1 MLNGLYIKNFA
12 LINSLDQRIEQ
23 GFTVLTGETGAGKSI
38 LLGALQLALGGRAD
52 LKNLTLDGKKCIVEA
67 EFILD
72 PKKWKVFFEKNDWD
86 FSESTT
92 LRREIVPNGKSRAFI
107 NDSPVKLEGLR
118 CLSEMLID
126 VHSQRDSFFLKN
138 PQFIIDFLDSFG
150 DLHAQRDNYETT
162 YNKLNKIKSKLNNL
176 NTLNGENIDLDYL
189 KFVLDELKSANLKL
203 SEENDL
209 TNELEILSSSE
220 EIQLLFDEIRFMSE
234 NENGL
239 DNNLSRWMGC
249 FHKLKQKSNIFSSI
263 RNEASSVQD
272 MYQTIMYNLESWT
285 EKIDANPNRLKEVE
299 ERLAFIEQL
308 KLKHRA
314 SSVEGLL
321 NLESLWQDQIEEI
334 ENKSRDVKNFQQEL
348 LKLEKEVLHTAE
360 LLHQKRSKLFSSIEK
375 NVIDSLGNLN
385 MKGTKFIIRT
395 SKLSSPAIY
404 GNYKYSID
412 FSANSGQSLMPVEKV
427 ASGGER
433 NRLFLVLKSLFAK
446 GVGLETIIFDE
457 IDSGVS
463 GETAAKMAE
472 MFSDIGKHSQVIA
485 ITHLP
490 QVAAAGSYHWKVQK
504 NIEEGRTSTQLK
516 NLDFDERQEEIARL
530 LTGEKVS
537 EAAMAQ
543 AKFLLEN

>member
-72 PKKWKVFFEKNDWD
+72 PKKWKVFFENNDWD

-118 CLSEMLID
+118 SLSEMLID

-150 DLHAQRDNYETT
+150 DLHAQRDTYETT

-176 NTLNGENIDLDYL
+176 NTLNGEKIDLDYL
-189 KFVLDELKSANLKL
+189 KFVLDELKSADLKL

-249 FHKLKQKSNIFSSI
+249 FDKLKQKSNIFSSI

-272 MYQTIMYNLESWT
+272 MYQTTMYNLESLT

-299 ERLAFIEQL
+299 ERLALIEQL
-308 KLKHRA
+308 KLKHRT

-321 NLESLWQDQIEEI
+321 DLESLWQDQIEKI
-334 ENKSRDVKNFQQEL
+334 QNKSRDVKNFQEEF
-348 LKLEKEVLHTAE
+348 LKLETEVINAAE
-360 LLHQKRSKLFSSIEK
+360 LLHQKRSELFSSIEK
-375 NVIDSLGNLN
+375 SVIDSLGTLN

-472 MFSDIGKHSQVIA
+472 MFSNIGKHSQVIA

-504 NIEEGRTSTQLK
+504 NTEEGRTSTELK

>member
-138 PQFIIDFLDSFG
+138 PEFIIDFLDSFG

-239 DNNLSRWMGC
+239 DNNLSRWMAC
-249 FHKLKQKSNIFSSI
+249 FDKLKQKSNIFSSI

-272 MYQTIMYNLESWT
+272 MYQTTMYNLESWT
-285 EKIDANPNRLKEVE
+285 EKIDTNPNRLMEVE

-308 KLKHRA
+308 KLKHRT

-321 NLESLWQDQIEEI
+321 DLESLWQDQIEEI

-504 NIEEGRTSTQLK
+504 TTEEGRTSTELK
-516 NLDFDERQEEIARL
+516 NLNFDERQEEIARL

>member
-67 EFILD
+67 EFTLD
-72 PKKWKVFFEKNDWD
+72 PKKWKVFFENNDWD
-86 FSESTT
+86 FSEITT

-118 CLSEMLID
+118 SLSEILID

-138 PQFIIDFLDSFG
+138 PEFIIDFLDSFG
-150 DLHAQRDNYETT
+150 DLHAQRDTYETT
-162 YNKLNKIKSKLNNL
+162 YNELNKVKSKLNNL
-176 NTLNGENIDLDYL
+176 NTLNGEKIDLDYL
-189 KFVLDELKSANLKL
+189 KFVLDELKSADLKL

-220 EIQLLFDEIRFMSE
+220 EIQLLFDEIRFISE

-249 FHKLKQKSNIFSSI
+249 FDKLKQKSNIFSSI

-272 MYQTIMYNLESWT
+272 MYQTTMYNLESLT
-285 EKIDANPNRLKEVE
+285 EKIDANPHRLKEVE
-299 ERLAFIEQL
+299 ERLALIEQL
-308 KLKHRA
+308 KLKHRT

-321 NLESLWQDQIEEI
+321 DLESLWQDQIEKI
-334 ENKSRDVKNFQQEL
+334 ENKSRDVKNFQEEL
-348 LKLEKEVLHTAE
+348 LKLETEVIDAAE
-360 LLHQKRSKLFSSIEK
+360 LLHQKRSKLFSSIE
-375 NVIDSLGNLN
+375 NSVIDSLGNLN

-504 NIEEGRTSTQLK
+504 NTEEGRTITELK

>member
-12 LINSLDQRIEQ
+12 LINSLDQGIKP

-72 PKKWKVFFEKNDWD
+72 PKKWKVFFDKNDWD

-92 LRREIVPNGKSRAFI
+92 LRREIIPNGKSRAFI

-118 CLSEMLID
+118 GLSEMLID

-138 PQFIIDFLDSFG
+138 PEFIIDFLDSFG
-150 DLHAQRDNYETT
+150 DLYPERNAYENT
-162 YNKLNKIKSKLNNL
+162 YNELSGIKSKLNDL
-176 NTLNGENIDLDYL
+176 NSLNGERIDLDYL
-189 KFVLDELKSANLKL
+189 RFILEELKLANLKL
-203 SEENDL
+203 TEENDL

-220 EIQLLFDEIRFMSE
+220 EIQLLFDEIRIMSE

-249 FHKLKQKSNIFSSI
+249 FDKLKQKSNIFSSL

-272 MYQTIMYNLESWT
+272 LYQTTMYNLENWT
-285 EKIDANPNRLKEVE
+285 EKIDTNPKRLKEVE
-299 ERLAFIEQL
+299 KRLALIEQL

-314 SSVEGLL
+314 SSVEDLL
-321 NLESLWQDQIEEI
+321 DLESLWQDQIEKI
-334 ENKSRDVKNFQQEL
+334 ENKSRDVKNFQKEL
-348 LKLEKEVLHTAE
+348 LKLETKVIRTAE

-375 NVIDSLGNLN
+375 SVIDSLSTLN
-385 MKGTKFIIRT
+385 MKGTRFIIRS

-472 MFSDIGKHSQVIA
+472 MFRDIGKQSQVIA

-490 QVAAAGSYHWKVQK
+490 QVAAAGNYHWKVQK
-504 NIEEGRTSTQLK
+504 NIEEDRTSTELK
-516 NLDFDERQEEIARL
+516 NLDFDERQKEIARL

>member
-12 LINSLDQRIEQ
+12 LINSLDQRIER

-118 CLSEMLID
+118 SLSEMLID

-150 DLHAQRDNYETT
+150 DLHAQRDTYETT
-162 YNKLNKIKSKLNNL
+162 YNKLNEIKSKLNNL
-176 NTLNGENIDLDYL
+176 NTLNGEKIDLDYL
-189 KFVLDELKSANLKL
+189 KFVLDELKSADLKL

-249 FHKLKQKSNIFSSI
+249 FDKLKQKSNIFSSI

-272 MYQTIMYNLESWT
+272 MYQTTMYNLENWT

-308 KLKHRA
+308 KLKHRT
-314 SSVEGLL
+314 SSVAGLL
-321 NLESLWQDQIEEI
+321 DLESLWKDQIEKI
-334 ENKSRDVKNFQQEL
+334 ENKSRDVKNFQEEL
-348 LKLEKEVLHTAE
+348 FKLETEVIHAAE

-375 NVIDSLGNLN
+375 SVIDSLSTLN

-504 NIEEGRTSTQLK
+504 NTEEGRTSTELK

>member
-12 LINSLDQRIEQ
+12 LINSLDQRIER

-118 CLSEMLID
+118 SLSEMLID

-150 DLHAQRDNYETT
+150 DLHAQRDTYETT

-176 NTLNGENIDLDYL
+176 NTLNGEKIDLDYL
-189 KFVLDELKSANLKL
+189 KFVLDELKSADLKL

-249 FHKLKQKSNIFSSI
+249 FDKLKQKSNIFSSI

-272 MYQTIMYNLESWT
+272 MYQTTMYNLESLT
-285 EKIDANPNRLKEVE
+285 EKIDANPKRLKEVE

-308 KLKHRA
+308 KLKHRT

-321 NLESLWQDQIEEI
+321 DLESLWKDQIEKI
-334 ENKSRDVKNFQQEL
+334 ENKSRDVKNFQEEL
-348 LKLEKEVLHTAE
+348 FKLETEVIHVAE

-375 NVIDSLGNLN
+375 SVIDSLSTLN

-504 NIEEGRTSTQLK
+504 NTEEGRTSTELK

>member
-67 EFILD
+67 EFTLD
-72 PKKWKVFFEKNDWD
+72 PKKWKVFFENNDWD
-86 FSESTT
+86 FSEITT

-118 CLSEMLID
+118 SLSEILID

-138 PQFIIDFLDSFG
+138 PEFIIDFLDSFG
-150 DLHAQRDNYETT
+150 DLHAQRDTYETT
-162 YNKLNKIKSKLNNL
+162 YYELNKDKSKLNNL
-176 NTLNGENIDLDYL
+176 NSLNGEKIDLDYL
-189 KFVLDELKSANLKL
+189 KFVLDELKSADLKL

-220 EIQLLFDEIRFMSE
+220 EIQLLFDEIRFISE

-249 FHKLKQKSNIFSSI
+249 FDKLKQKSNIFSSI

-272 MYQTIMYNLESWT
+272 MYQTTMYNLESLT
-285 EKIDANPNRLKEVE
+285 EKIDANPHRLKEVE
-299 ERLAFIEQL
+299 ERLALIEQL
-308 KLKHRA
+308 KLKHRT

-321 NLESLWQDQIEEI
+321 DLESLWQDQIEKI
-334 ENKSRDVKNFQQEL
+334 ENKSRDVKNFQEEL
-348 LKLEKEVLHTAE
+348 LKLETEVIDAAE
-360 LLHQKRSKLFSSIEK
+360 LLHQKRSKLFSSIE
-375 NVIDSLGNLN
+375 NSVIDSLGNLN

-504 NIEEGRTSTQLK
+504 NTEEGRTITELK

>member
-72 PKKWKVFFEKNDWD
+72 PKKWKVFFENNDWD

-118 CLSEMLID
+118 SLSEMLID

-150 DLHAQRDNYETT
+150 DLHVQRDTYETT

-176 NTLNGENIDLDYL
+176 NTLNGEKIDLDYL
-189 KFVLDELKSANLKL
+189 KFVLDELKSADLKL

-209 TNELEILSSSE
+209 TNELEILSGSE

-249 FHKLKQKSNIFSSI
+249 FDKLKQKSNIFSSL

-272 MYQTIMYNLESWT
+272 LYQTTMYNLENWT
-285 EKIDANPNRLKEVE
+285 EKIDTNPKRLKEVE
-299 ERLAFIEQL
+299 KRLALIEQL

-314 SSVEGLL
+314 SSVEDLL
-321 NLESLWQDQIEEI
+321 DLESLWQDQIEKI
-334 ENKSRDVKNFQQEL
+334 ENKSRDVKNFQKEL
-348 LKLEKEVLHTAE
+348 LKLETKVIRTAE

-375 NVIDSLGNLN
+375 SVIDSLSTLN

-472 MFSDIGKHSQVIA
+472 MFSNIGKHSQVIA

-504 NIEEGRTSTQLK
+504 NTEEGRTSTELK

>member
-118 CLSEMLID
+118 SLSEMLID

-150 DLHAQRDNYETT
+150 DLHAQRDTYETT

-176 NTLNGENIDLDYL
+176 NTLNGEKIDLDYL
-189 KFVLDELKSANLKL
+189 KFVLGELKSADLKL

-249 FHKLKQKSNIFSSI
+249 FDKLKQKSNIFSSI

-272 MYQTIMYNLESWT
+272 MYQTTMYNLENWT

-308 KLKHRA
+308 KLKHRT

-321 NLESLWQDQIEEI
+321 DLESLWKDQIEKI
-334 ENKSRDVKNFQQEL
+334 ENKSRDVKNFQEEL
-348 LKLEKEVLHTAE
+348 LKLETEVINAAE
-360 LLHQKRSKLFSSIEK
+360 LLHQKRSELFSSIEK
-375 NVIDSLGNLN
+375 SVIDSLGTLN

-472 MFSDIGKHSQVIA
+472 MFSNIGKHSQVIA

-504 NIEEGRTSTQLK
+504 NTEEGRTSTELK

>member
-72 PKKWKVFFEKNDWD
+72 PKKWKVFFENNDWD

-118 CLSEMLID
+118 SLSEMLID

-150 DLHAQRDNYETT
+150 DLHAQRDIYETT

-176 NTLNGENIDLDYL
+176 NTLNGEKIDLDYL
-189 KFVLDELKSANLKL
+189 KFVLDELKSADLKL

-249 FHKLKQKSNIFSSI
+249 FDKLKQKSNIFSSI

-272 MYQTIMYNLESWT
+272 MYQTTMYNLESLT

-299 ERLAFIEQL
+299 ERLALIEQL
-308 KLKHRA
+308 KLKHRT

-321 NLESLWQDQIEEI
+321 DLESLWQDQIEKI
-334 ENKSRDVKNFQQEL
+334 ENKSRDVKNFQEEF
-348 LKLEKEVLHTAE
+348 LKLETEVINAAE
-360 LLHQKRSKLFSSIEK
+360 LLHQKRSELFSSIEK
-375 NVIDSLGNLN
+375 SVIDSLGTLN

-472 MFSDIGKHSQVIA
+472 MFSNIGKHSQVIA

-504 NIEEGRTSTQLK
+504 NTEEGRTSTELK

>member
-72 PKKWKVFFEKNDWD
+72 PKKWKVFFENNDWD
-86 FSESTT
+86 FSERTT

-118 CLSEMLID
+118 SLSEMLID

-150 DLHAQRDNYETT
+150 DLHAQRDTYETT

-176 NTLNGENIDLDYL
+176 NTLNGEKIDLDYL
-189 KFVLDELKSANLKL
+189 KFVLNELKSADLKL

-249 FHKLKQKSNIFSSI
+249 FDKLKQKSNIFSSI

-272 MYQTIMYNLESWT
+272 MYQTTMYNLESLT

-299 ERLAFIEQL
+299 ERLALIEQL

-321 NLESLWQDQIEEI
+321 DLESLWQDQIEKI
-334 ENKSRDVKNFQQEL
+334 ENKSRDVKKFQEEL
-348 LKLEKEVLHTAE
+348 LKLETEVIHAAE
-360 LLHQKRSKLFSSIEK
+360 LLHQKRSELFSSIEK
-375 NVIDSLGNLN
+375 SVIDSLGALN

-504 NIEEGRTSTQLK
+504 NTEEGRTSTELK
-516 NLDFDERQEEIARL
+516 NLDFNERQEEIARL

>member
-12 LINSLDQRIEQ
+12 LINSLDQRIER

-118 CLSEMLID
+118 SLSEMLID

-150 DLHAQRDNYETT
+150 DLHAQRDTYETT
-162 YNKLNKIKSKLNNL
+162 YNKLNEIKSKLNNL
-176 NTLNGENIDLDYL
+176 NTLNGEKIDLDYL
-189 KFVLDELKSANLKL
+189 KFVLDELKSADLKL

-249 FHKLKQKSNIFSSI
+249 FDKLKQKSNIFSSI

-272 MYQTIMYNLESWT
+272 MYQTTMYNLENWT

-308 KLKHRA
+308 KLKHRT

-321 NLESLWQDQIEEI
+321 DLESLWKDQIEKI
-334 ENKSRDVKNFQQEL
+334 ENKSRDIKNFQEEL
-348 LKLEKEVLHTAE
+348 FKLETEVIHVAE

-375 NVIDSLGNLN
+375 SVIDSLSTLN

-504 NIEEGRTSTQLK
+504 NTEEGRTSTELK

>member
-12 LINSLDQRIEQ
+12 LINSLDQRIER

-118 CLSEMLID
+118 SLSEMLID

-150 DLHAQRDNYETT
+150 DLHAQRDTYETT
-162 YNKLNKIKSKLNNL
+162 YNKLNKIKSKLNNF
-176 NTLNGENIDLDYL
+176 NTLNGEKIDLDYL
-189 KFVLDELKSANLKL
+189 KFVLDELKSADLKL

-249 FHKLKQKSNIFSSI
+249 FDKLKQKSNIFSSI

-272 MYQTIMYNLESWT
+272 MYQTTMYNLENWT

-308 KLKHRA
+308 KLKHRT

-321 NLESLWQDQIEEI
+321 DLESLWKDQIEKI
-334 ENKSRDVKNFQQEL
+334 ENKSRDVKNFQEEL
-348 LKLEKEVLHTAE
+348 FKLETEVIHAAE

-375 NVIDSLGNLN
+375 SVIDSLSTLN

-504 NIEEGRTSTQLK
+504 NTEEGRTSTELK

>member
-12 LINSLDQRIEQ
+12 LINSLDQRIER

-118 CLSEMLID
+118 SLSEMLID

-150 DLHAQRDNYETT
+150 DLHAQRDTYETT
-162 YNKLNKIKSKLNNL
+162 YNKLNKIKSKLNNF
-176 NTLNGENIDLDYL
+176 NTLNGEKIDLDYL
-189 KFVLDELKSANLKL
+189 KFVLDELKSADLKL

-249 FHKLKQKSNIFSSI
+249 FDKLKQKSNIFSSI

-272 MYQTIMYNLESWT
+272 MYQTTMYNLENWT

-308 KLKHRA
+308 KLKHRT

-321 NLESLWQDQIEEI
+321 DLESLWQDQIEKI
-334 ENKSRDVKNFQQEL
+334 ENKSRDVKNFQEEL
-348 LKLEKEVLHTAE
+348 FKLETEVIHAAE

-375 NVIDSLGNLN
+375 SVIDSLSTLN

-504 NIEEGRTSTQLK
+504 NTEEGRTSTELK

>member
-249 FHKLKQKSNIFSSI
+249 FDKLKQKSNIFSSI

-348 LKLEKEVLHTAE
+348 LKLEKKVLHTAE

>member
-12 LINSLDQRIEQ
+12 LINSLDQRIER

-118 CLSEMLID
+118 SLSEMLID

-150 DLHAQRDNYETT
+150 DLHAQRDTYETT
-162 YNKLNKIKSKLNNL
+162 YNKLNEIKSKLNNL
-176 NTLNGENIDLDYL
+176 NTLNGEKIDLDYL
-189 KFVLDELKSANLKL
+189 KFVLDELKSADLKL

-249 FHKLKQKSNIFSSI
+249 FDKLKQKSNIFSSI

-272 MYQTIMYNLESWT
+272 MYQTTMYNLENWT

-308 KLKHRA
+308 KLKHRT
-314 SSVEGLL
+314 SSVAGLL
-321 NLESLWQDQIEEI
+321 DLESLWKDQIEKI
-334 ENKSRDVKNFQQEL
+334 ENKSRDIKNFQEEL
-348 LKLEKEVLHTAE
+348 FKLETEVIHVAE

-375 NVIDSLGNLN
+375 SVIDSLSTLN

-504 NIEEGRTSTQLK
+504 NTEEGRTSTELK

>member
-12 LINSLDQRIEQ
+12 LINSLDQKIEQ

-72 PKKWKVFFEKNDWD
+72 PKKWKVFFENNDWD

-118 CLSEMLID
+118 SLSEMLID

-150 DLHAQRDNYETT
+150 DLHAQRDTYETT
-162 YNKLNKIKSKLNNL
+162 YNRLNKIKSKLNNL
-176 NTLNGENIDLDYL
+176 NTLNGEKIDLDYL
-189 KFVLDELKSANLKL
+189 KFVLDELKSADLKL

-249 FHKLKQKSNIFSSI
+249 FDKLKQKSNIFSSI

-272 MYQTIMYNLESWT
+272 MYQTTMYNLESLT
-285 EKIDANPNRLKEVE
+285 EKTDANPNRLKEVE
-299 ERLAFIEQL
+299 ERLALIEQL
-308 KLKHRA
+308 KLKHRT

-321 NLESLWQDQIEEI
+321 DLESLWQDQIEKI
-334 ENKSRDVKNFQQEL
+334 ENKSRDVKNFQEEF
-348 LKLEKEVLHTAE
+348 LKLETEVINAAE
-360 LLHQKRSKLFSSIEK
+360 LLHQKRSELFSSIEK
-375 NVIDSLGNLN
+375 SVIDSLGTLN

-395 SKLSSPAIY
+395 SKLSSPAFY

-504 NIEEGRTSTQLK
+504 NTEEGRTSTELK

>member
-72 PKKWKVFFEKNDWD
+72 PKKWKVFFENNDWD

-118 CLSEMLID
+118 SLSEMLID

-150 DLHAQRDNYETT
+150 DLHAQRDTYEAT

-176 NTLNGENIDLDYL
+176 NTLNGEKIDLDYL
-189 KFVLDELKSANLKL
+189 KFVLDELKSADLKL

-249 FHKLKQKSNIFSSI
+249 FDKLKQKSNIFSSI

-272 MYQTIMYNLESWT
+272 MYQTTMYNLESLT

-299 ERLAFIEQL
+299 ERLALIEQL
-308 KLKHRA
+308 KLKHRT

-321 NLESLWQDQIEEI
+321 DLESLWQDQIEKI
-334 ENKSRDVKNFQQEL
+334 ENKSRDVKNFQEEF
-348 LKLEKEVLHTAE
+348 LKLETEVINAAE
-360 LLHQKRSKLFSSIEK
+360 LLHQKRSELFSSIEK
-375 NVIDSLGNLN
+375 SVIDSLGTLN

-472 MFSDIGKHSQVIA
+472 MFSNIGKHSQVIA

-504 NIEEGRTSTQLK
+504 NTEEGRTSTELK

>member
-118 CLSEMLID
+118 SLSEMLID

-150 DLHAQRDNYETT
+150 DLHAQRDTYETT

-176 NTLNGENIDLDYL
+176 NTLNGEKIDLDYL
-189 KFVLDELKSANLKL
+189 KFVLGELKSADLKL

-209 TNELEILSSSE
+209 TNELELLSSSE

-249 FHKLKQKSNIFSSI
+249 FDKLKQKSNIFSSI

-272 MYQTIMYNLESWT
+272 MYQTTMYNLESLT
-285 EKIDANPNRLKEVE
+285 EKIDANPKRLKEVE
-299 ERLAFIEQL
+299 ERLASIEQL
-308 KLKHRA
+308 KLKHRT

-321 NLESLWQDQIEEI
+321 DLESLWQDQIEKI
-334 ENKSRDVKNFQQEL
+334 ENKSRDVKNFQEEL
-348 LKLEKEVLHTAE
+348 LKLETEVINAAE
-360 LLHQKRSKLFSSIEK
+360 LLHQKRSELFSSIEK
-375 NVIDSLGNLN
+375 SVIDSLGTLN

-472 MFSDIGKHSQVIA
+472 MFSNIGKHSQVIA

-504 NIEEGRTSTQLK
+504 NTEEGRTSTELK

>member
-23 GFTVLTGETGAGKSI
+23 GCTVLTGETGAGKSI

-249 FHKLKQKSNIFSSI
+249 FDKLKQKSNIFSSI

>member
-1 MLNGLYIKNFA
+1 MEG
-12 LINSLDQRIEQ
+12 
-23 GFTVLTGETGAGKSI
+23 
-38 LLGALQLALGGRAD
+38 
-52 LKNLTLDGKKCIVEA
+52 
-67 EFILD
+67 
-72 PKKWKVFFEKNDWD
+72 FFEKNDWD

-249 FHKLKQKSNIFSSI
+249 FDKLKQKSNIFSSI

-360 LLHQKRSKLFSSIEK
+360 LLHQKDLNYFQASKRMLSI
-375 NVIDSLGNLN
+375 
-385 MKGTKFIIRT
+385 
-395 SKLSSPAIY
+395 P
-404 GNYKYSID
+404 
-412 FSANSGQSLMPVEKV
+412 
-427 ASGGER
+427 
-433 NRLFLVLKSLFAK
+433 
-446 GVGLETIIFDE
+446 
-457 IDSGVS
+457 
-463 GETAAKMAE
+463 
-472 MFSDIGKHSQVIA
+472 
-485 ITHLP
+485 
-490 QVAAAGSYHWKVQK
+490 
-504 NIEEGRTSTQLK
+504 
-516 NLDFDERQEEIARL
+516 
-530 LTGEKVS
+530 
-537 EAAMAQ
+537 
-543 AKFLLEN
+543 

>member
-72 PKKWKVFFEKNDWD
+72 PKKWKVFFENNDWD

-118 CLSEMLID
+118 SLSEMLID

-150 DLHAQRDNYETT
+150 DLHAQRDIYETT

-176 NTLNGENIDLDYL
+176 NTLNGEKIDLDYL
-189 KFVLDELKSANLKL
+189 KFVLDELKSADLKL

-249 FHKLKQKSNIFSSI
+249 FDKLKQKSNIFSSI

-272 MYQTIMYNLESWT
+272 MYQTTMYNLESLT

-299 ERLAFIEQL
+299 ERLALIEQL
-308 KLKHRA
+308 KLKHRT

-321 NLESLWQDQIEEI
+321 DLESLWQDQIEKI
-334 ENKSRDVKNFQQEL
+334 ENKSRDVKNFQEEF
-348 LKLEKEVLHTAE
+348 LKLETEVINAAE
-360 LLHQKRSKLFSSIEK
+360 LLHQKRSELFSSIEK
-375 NVIDSLGNLN
+375 SVIDSLATLN

-472 MFSDIGKHSQVIA
+472 MFSNIGKHSQVIA

-504 NIEEGRTSTQLK
+504 NTEEGRTSTELK

>member
-72 PKKWKVFFEKNDWD
+72 PKKWKVFFENNDWD

-118 CLSEMLID
+118 SLSEMLID

-176 NTLNGENIDLDYL
+176 NTLNGEKIDLDYL
-189 KFVLDELKSANLKL
+189 KFVLDELKSADLKL

-249 FHKLKQKSNIFSSI
+249 FDKLKQKSNIFSSI

-272 MYQTIMYNLESWT
+272 MYQTTMYNLESLT
-285 EKIDANPNRLKEVE
+285 EKTDANPNRLKEVE
-299 ERLAFIEQL
+299 ERLALIEQL
-308 KLKHRA
+308 KLKHRT

-321 NLESLWQDQIEEI
+321 DLESLWQDQIEKI
-334 ENKSRDVKNFQQEL
+334 ENKSRDVKNFQEEF
-348 LKLEKEVLHTAE
+348 LKLETEVINAAE
-360 LLHQKRSKLFSSIEK
+360 LLHQKRSELFSSIEK
-375 NVIDSLGNLN
+375 SVIDSLGTLN

-472 MFSDIGKHSQVIA
+472 MFSNIGKHSQVIA

-504 NIEEGRTSTQLK
+504 NTEEGRTSTELK

>member
-118 CLSEMLID
+118 SLSEMLID

-150 DLHAQRDNYETT
+150 DLHAQRDTYETT

-176 NTLNGENIDLDYL
+176 NTLNGEKIDLDYL
-189 KFVLDELKSANLKL
+189 KFVLGELKSADLKL

-209 TNELEILSSSE
+209 TNELELLSSSE

-249 FHKLKQKSNIFSSI
+249 FDKLKQKSNIFSSI

-272 MYQTIMYNLESWT
+272 MYQTTMYNLESLT
-285 EKIDANPNRLKEVE
+285 EKIDANPKRLKEVE

-308 KLKHRA
+308 KLKHRT

-321 NLESLWQDQIEEI
+321 DLESLWQDQIEKI
-334 ENKSRDVKNFQQEL
+334 ENKSRDVKNFQEEL
-348 LKLEKEVLHTAE
+348 FKLETEVIHGAE
-360 LLHQKRSKLFSSIEK
+360 LLHQKRSELFSSIEK
-375 NVIDSLGNLN
+375 SVIDSLSTLN

-504 NIEEGRTSTQLK
+504 NTEEGRTSTELK

>member
-107 NDSPVKLEGLR
+107 NYSPVKLEGLR
-118 CLSEMLID
+118 SLSEMLID

-150 DLHAQRDNYETT
+150 DLHAQRDTYETT

-176 NTLNGENIDLDYL
+176 NTLNGEKIDLDYL
-189 KFVLDELKSANLKL
+189 KFVLDELKSADLKL

-249 FHKLKQKSNIFSSI
+249 FDKLKQKSNIFSSI

-272 MYQTIMYNLESWT
+272 MYQTTMYNLENWT

-308 KLKHRA
+308 KLKHRT
-314 SSVEGLL
+314 SSVAGLL
-321 NLESLWQDQIEEI
+321 DLESLWKDQIEKI
-334 ENKSRDVKNFQQEL
+334 ENKSRDVKNFQEEL
-348 LKLEKEVLHTAE
+348 FKLETEVIHAAE

-375 NVIDSLGNLN
+375 SVIDSLSTLN

-504 NIEEGRTSTQLK
+504 NTEEGRTSTELK
-516 NLDFDERQEEIARL
+516 NLDFYERQEEIARL

>member
-107 NDSPVKLEGLR
+107 NYSPVKLEGLR
-118 CLSEMLID
+118 SLSEMLID

-150 DLHAQRDNYETT
+150 DLHAQRDTYETT

-176 NTLNGENIDLDYL
+176 NTLNGEKIDLDYL
-189 KFVLDELKSANLKL
+189 KFVLDELKSADLKL

-249 FHKLKQKSNIFSSI
+249 FDKLKQKSNIFSSI

-272 MYQTIMYNLESWT
+272 MYQTTMYNLENWT

-308 KLKHRA
+308 KLKHRT

-321 NLESLWQDQIEEI
+321 DLESLWKDQIEKI
-334 ENKSRDVKNFQQEL
+334 ENKSRDVKNFQEEL
-348 LKLEKEVLHTAE
+348 FKLETEVIHAAE

-375 NVIDSLGNLN
+375 SVIDSLSTLN

-504 NIEEGRTSTQLK
+504 NTEEGRTSTELK

>member
-249 FHKLKQKSNIFSSI
+249 FDKLKQKSNIFSSI

-504 NIEEGRTSTQLK
+504 TTEEGRTSTELK
-516 NLDFDERQEEIARL
+516 NLNFDERQEEIARL

-537 EAAMAQ
+537 DAAMAQ

>member
-72 PKKWKVFFEKNDWD
+72 PKKWKVFFENNDWD

-118 CLSEMLID
+118 SLSEMLID

-150 DLHAQRDNYETT
+150 DLHAQRDTYETT

-176 NTLNGENIDLDYL
+176 NTLNGEKIDLDYL
-189 KFVLDELKSANLKL
+189 KFVLNELKSADLKL

-249 FHKLKQKSNIFSSI
+249 FDKLKQKSNIFSSI

-272 MYQTIMYNLESWT
+272 MYQTTMYNLESLT

-299 ERLAFIEQL
+299 ERLALIEQL
-308 KLKHRA
+308 KLKHRT

-321 NLESLWQDQIEEI
+321 DLESLWQDQIEKI
-334 ENKSRDVKNFQQEL
+334 ENKSRDVKNFQEEF
-348 LKLEKEVLHTAE
+348 LKLETEVINAAE
-360 LLHQKRSKLFSSIEK
+360 LLHQKRSELFSSIEK
-375 NVIDSLGNLN
+375 SVIDSLGTLN

-472 MFSDIGKHSQVIA
+472 MFSNIGKHSQVIA

-504 NIEEGRTSTQLK
+504 NTEEGRTSTELK

>member
-12 LINSLDQRIEQ
+12 LINSLDQRIER

-118 CLSEMLID
+118 SLSEMLID

-150 DLHAQRDNYETT
+150 DLHAQRDTYETT

-176 NTLNGENIDLDYL
+176 NTLNGEKIDLDYL
-189 KFVLDELKSANLKL
+189 KFVLDELKSADLKL

-249 FHKLKQKSNIFSSI
+249 FDKLKQKSNIFSSI

-272 MYQTIMYNLESWT
+272 MYQTTMYNLENWT

-308 KLKHRA
+308 KLKHRT

-321 NLESLWQDQIEEI
+321 DLESLWQDQIEKI
-334 ENKSRDVKNFQQEL
+334 ENKSRDIKNFQEEL
-348 LKLEKEVLHTAE
+348 FKLETEVIHVAE

-375 NVIDSLGNLN
+375 SVIDSLSTLN

-504 NIEEGRTSTQLK
+504 NTEEGRTSTELK

>member
-52 LKNLTLDGKKCIVEA
+52 LKKLTLDGKKCVVEA

-72 PKKWKVFFEKNDWD
+72 PEKWKFFFEKNDWD

-118 CLSEMLID
+118 SLSEMLID

-138 PQFIIDFLDSFG
+138 PQFIIDFLDSFE
-150 DLHAQRDNYETT
+150 DLHAQRDTYETI

-176 NTLNGENIDLDYL
+176 NTLNGEKIDLDYL
-189 KFVLDELKSANLKL
+189 KFVLDELKSADLKL

-249 FHKLKQKSNIFSSI
+249 FDKLKQKSNIFSSI

-285 EKIDANPNRLKEVE
+285 EKIDADPNRLKEVE

-314 SSVEGLL
+314 PSVEGLL
-321 NLESLWQDQIEEI
+321 DLESLWQDQIEKI
-334 ENKSRDVKNFQQEL
+334 ENKSRDVKNFQKEL
-348 LKLEKEVLHTAE
+348 LKLETEVIHAAE

-375 NVIDSLGNLN
+375 SVIASLSTLN

-404 GNYKYSID
+404 GHYKYSID
-412 FSANSGQSLMPVEKV
+412 FSANTGQSMMPVEKV

-490 QVAAAGSYHWKVQK
+490 QVAAAGSYHWKVLK
-504 NIEEGRTSTQLK
+504 NTEEGRTSTELK

>member
-72 PKKWKVFFEKNDWD
+72 PKKWKVFFENNDWD
-86 FSESTT
+86 FSERTT

-118 CLSEMLID
+118 SLSEMLID

-138 PQFIIDFLDSFG
+138 PQFIIDFLDGFG
-150 DLHAQRDNYETT
+150 DLHAQRETYETS

-176 NTLNGENIDLDYL
+176 NTLNGEKIDLDYL
-189 KFVLDELKSANLKL
+189 KFVLDELKSADLKL

-209 TNELEILSSSE
+209 TNELEILSGSE

-249 FHKLKQKSNIFSSI
+249 FDKLKQKSNIFSSI

-272 MYQTIMYNLESWT
+272 MYQTTMYNLESLT

-299 ERLAFIEQL
+299 ERLALIEQL
-308 KLKHRA
+308 KLKHRT

-321 NLESLWQDQIEEI
+321 DLESLWQDQIEKI
-334 ENKSRDVKNFQQEL
+334 ENKSRDVKNFQEEL
-348 LKLEKEVLHTAE
+348 LKLETEVINAAE
-360 LLHQKRSKLFSSIEK
+360 LLHQKRSELFSSIEK
-375 NVIDSLGNLN
+375 SVIDSLGTLN

-472 MFSDIGKHSQVIA
+472 MFSNIGKHSQVIA

-504 NIEEGRTSTQLK
+504 NTEEGRTSTELK

>member
-92 LRREIVPNGKSRAFI
+92 LRREIVSNGKSRAFI

-118 CLSEMLID
+118 SLSEMLID

-150 DLHAQRDNYETT
+150 DLHAQRETYETN
-162 YNKLNKIKSKLNNL
+162 YNKLNKIKSKLNKL
-176 NTLNGENIDLDYL
+176 NTLNGEKIDLDYL

-239 DNNLSRWMGC
+239 DNNLSRWMAC
-249 FHKLKQKSNIFSSI
+249 FDKLKQKSNIFSSI

-272 MYQTIMYNLESWT
+272 MYQTTMYNLESWT
-285 EKIDANPNRLKEVE
+285 EKIDTNPNRLMEVE

-308 KLKHRA
+308 KLKHRT

-321 NLESLWQDQIEEI
+321 DLESLWQDQIEKI
-334 ENKSRDVKNFQQEL
+334 ENKNRDVKNYQEEL
-348 LKLEKEVLHTAE
+348 LKLETEVIQAAE

-375 NVIDSLGNLN
+375 SVIDSLSTLN

-395 SKLSSPAIY
+395 SKLSSLAIY

-412 FSANSGQSLMPVEKV
+412 FSANSGQSMMPVEKV

-504 NIEEGRTSTQLK
+504 TTEEGRTSTELK
-516 NLDFDERQEEIARL
+516 NLNFDERQEEIARL

-537 EAAMAQ
+537 DAAMAQ

>member
-12 LINSLDQRIEQ
+12 LINSLDQRIER

-118 CLSEMLID
+118 SLSEMLID

-150 DLHAQRDNYETT
+150 DLHAQRDTYETT

-176 NTLNGENIDLDYL
+176 NTLNGEKIDLDYL
-189 KFVLDELKSANLKL
+189 KFVLGELKSADLKL

-249 FHKLKQKSNIFSSI
+249 FDKLKQKSNIFSSI

-272 MYQTIMYNLESWT
+272 MYQTTMYNLENWT

-308 KLKHRA
+308 KLKHRT

-321 NLESLWQDQIEEI
+321 DLESLWKDQIEKI
-334 ENKSRDVKNFQQEL
+334 ENKSRDVKNFQEEL
-348 LKLEKEVLHTAE
+348 FKLETEVIHVAE

-375 NVIDSLGNLN
+375 SVIDSLSTLN

-472 MFSDIGKHSQVIA
+472 MFSNIGKHSQVIA

-504 NIEEGRTSTQLK
+504 NTEEGRTSTELK

>member
-12 LINSLDQRIEQ
+12 LINSLDQVIKP

-72 PKKWKVFFEKNDWD
+72 PKKWKVFFDKNDWD

-92 LRREIVPNGKSRAFI
+92 LRREIIPNGKSRAFI

-118 CLSEMLID
+118 GLSEMLID

-138 PQFIIDFLDSFG
+138 PEFIIDFLDSFG
-150 DLHAQRDNYETT
+150 DLYSERDAYENT
-162 YNKLNKIKSKLNNL
+162 YNQLSGIKSKLNDL
-176 NTLNGENIDLDYL
+176 NSLNGEKIDLDYL
-189 KFVLDELKSANLKL
+189 RFILEELKLANLKL
-203 SEENDL
+203 TEENDL

-220 EIQLLFDEIRFMSE
+220 EIQLLFDEIRIMSE

-249 FHKLKQKSNIFSSI
+249 FDKLKQKSNIFSSL

-272 MYQTIMYNLESWT
+272 LYQTTMYNLENWT
-285 EKIDANPNRLKEVE
+285 EKIDTNPKRLKEVE
-299 ERLAFIEQL
+299 KRLALIEQL
-308 KLKHRA
+308 KLKHRV
-314 SSVEGLL
+314 SSVEDLL
-321 NLESLWQDQIEEI
+321 DLESLWRDQIEKI
-334 ENKSRDVKNFQQEL
+334 ENKSRDVKNFQKEL
-348 LKLEKEVLHTAE
+348 LKLETKVIRTAE
-360 LLHQKRSKLFSSIEK
+360 LLHQKRSKIFSSIEK
-375 NVIDSLGNLN
+375 SVIDSLSTLN
-385 MKGTKFIIRT
+385 MKGTRFIIRS
-395 SKLSSPAIY
+395 SKLSSPTIY

-472 MFSDIGKHSQVIA
+472 MFRDIGKQSQVIA

-504 NIEEGRTSTQLK
+504 NIEEDRTSTELK
-516 NLDFDERQEEIARL
+516 NLDFDERQKEIARL

>member
-118 CLSEMLID
+118 SLSEMLID

-150 DLHAQRDNYETT
+150 DLHAQRDTYETT

-176 NTLNGENIDLDYL
+176 NTLNGEKIDLDYL
-189 KFVLDELKSANLKL
+189 KFVLDELKSADLKL

-209 TNELEILSSSE
+209 TNELELLSSSE

-249 FHKLKQKSNIFSSI
+249 FDKLKQKSNIFSSI

-272 MYQTIMYNLESWT
+272 MYQTTMYNLESLT
-285 EKIDANPNRLKEVE
+285 EKIDANPKRLKEVE

-308 KLKHRA
+308 KLKHRT

-321 NLESLWQDQIEEI
+321 DLESLWQDQIEKI
-334 ENKSRDVKNFQQEL
+334 ENKSRDVKNFQEEL
-348 LKLEKEVLHTAE
+348 LKLETEVINAAE
-360 LLHQKRSKLFSSIEK
+360 LLHQKRSELFSSIEK
-375 NVIDSLGNLN
+375 SVIDSLGTLN

-472 MFSDIGKHSQVIA
+472 MFSNIGKHSQVIA

-504 NIEEGRTSTQLK
+504 NTEEGRTSTELK